1 MNSSG
6 KPTKL
11 QPLITFYPASVS
23 FAEAEAVKLDAGSE
37 RAGVDIRILRGPT
50 LSVKGRI
57 AGITD
62 SATKYL
68 VSAHEEGSLA
78 RVAQTEVLPG
88 GEFIFPQLAPGT
100 HELYL
105 IEKTAQGQVY
115 NGRAKVTLADRDV
128 TGVTIVPFKPAQV
141 RVRLVKEGEEDKPLI
156 EGGVMLKPVEQDD
169 GTRHMVVGSMVQNGV
184 YLLDSVP
191 PGRYQALFPGVSDCY
206 LKSVQLGVRNLDP
219 NSIEVPDGAVLDL
232 LLVYSRSVAA
242 LSGDIEITQPPA
254 QDSAQPQRPIEVL
267 LIAEDRLPRWDG
279 FRSVT
284 PDQTFHFSTPHV
296 APGKYLIVATQD
308 GDSALWNNDSAFKAF
323 QSQGVEVEL
332 HEKDNATIHLKLI
345 PKDDTDRVRREL
357 GL

>member
-1 MNSSG
+1 M
-6 KPTKL
+6 
-11 QPLITFYPASVS
+11 
-23 FAEAEAVKLDAGSE
+23 
-37 RAGVDIRILRGPT
+37 
-50 LSVKGRI
+50 
-57 AGITD
+57 
-62 SATKYL
+62 
-68 VSAHEEGSLA
+68 
-78 RVAQTEVLPG
+78 
-88 GEFIFPQLAPGT
+88 
-100 HELYL
+100 
-105 IEKTAQGQVY
+105 
-115 NGRAKVTLADRDV
+115 
-128 TGVTIVPFKPAQV
+128 TIVPFKPAQV
-141 RVRLVKEGEEDKPLI
+141 RVRVVKEGEEDKPLI

-284 PDQTFHFSTPHV
+284 PDQTLHFSTPHV